1 MKKYLSILIPC
12 IALLHTAFAQQTDS
26 TINKKFSIHVQS
38 TVIPQHSFNFTSP
51 YQGANSF
58 LPGEPTRTSFTA
70 TVFAAYKFADHSY
83 IVFNPEIAGGKG
95 LSKTLGV
102 AGFPNGETYR
112 VGDPKP
118 KPYIGRL
125 YIEQRFPLSG
135 IKEQTDDDVNTV
147 KEYNNKEYISVM
159 AGKFSLTDFFGN
171 TEFSHDPRSQF
182 FNWSLMGHGAWDYPA
197 NTRGY
202 TFGAIVQ
209 AVFKSWALRYA
220 NTFEPT
226 EANGMNL
233 QWKFN
238 KALGMVWEVEN
249 DRVFFKDDRHKG
261 IVHAGIY
268 WNKARMGSYSEAI
281 KTAAGGTPD
290 VTTSREFGRDKWG
303 VYASLDKSVGSLHYF
318 VKGSWSD
325 GKNESWAFTEID
337 RSASAGIQLDGDL
350 WKRKE
355 DKLGV
360 AFVANGL
367 SKDHRT
373 YLADGGYGFIIGDGK
388 LNYGTENILEVY
400 YSLSLFHHLFIS
412 PDYQFIAHP
421 AYNKDRGPVS
431 IGAVRFH
438 VEF

>member
-1 MKKYLSILIPC
+1 MKKYLSILIPFM
-12 IALLHTAFAQQTDS
+12 ALLQPALGQQTDTS
-26 TINKKFSIHVQS
+26 ANKKFSIHVQS

-70 TVFAAYKFADHSY
+70 TVFAAYKFAEHSY
-83 IVFNPEIAGGKG
+83 IVLNPEIAGGKG

-125 YIEQRFPLSG
+125 YLEQRFPLSG
-135 IKEQTDDDVNTV
+135 AKEQTDDDVNTV
-147 KEYNNKEYISVM
+147 KEYNNKEYISVL
-159 AGKFSLTDFFGN
+159 AGKFSLTDFFGS
-171 TEFSHDPRSQF
+171 TVFSHDPRSQF
-182 FNWSLMGHGAWDYPA
+182 FNWSLMGQGAWDYPA

-202 TFGAIVQ
+202 TFGVVVQ

-220 NTFEPT
+220 NTFVPT

-233 QWKFN
+233 QWKPG

-249 DRVFFKDDRHKG
+249 NRLFYKDDKHVSV
-261 IVHAGIY
+261 VHAGIF

-281 KTAAGGTPD
+281 KNAGGIAPD
-290 VTTSREFGRDKWG
+290 VTTTREFGRDKWG
-303 VYASLDKSVGSLHYF
+303 IYASLDNSLGSFHYF
-318 VKGSWSD
+318 IKGGWGD
-325 GKNESWAFTEID
+325 GKNEAWAFTEID

-373 YLADGGYGFIIGDGK
+373 YLADGGYGFIIGDGR
-388 LNYGTENILEVY
+388 LNYSTEDIVEVY
-400 YSLSLFHHLFIS
+400 YSLALFHHLYLS

-431 IGAVRFH
+431 LGAVRFH
-438 VEF
+438 LEF